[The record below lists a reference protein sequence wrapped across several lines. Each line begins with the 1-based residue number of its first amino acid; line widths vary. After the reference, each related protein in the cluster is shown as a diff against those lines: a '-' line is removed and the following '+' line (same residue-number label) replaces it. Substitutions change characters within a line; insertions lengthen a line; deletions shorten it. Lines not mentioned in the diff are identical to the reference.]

1 MKYILCCM
9 VNDGIIVIRHDNG
22 DKIIT
27 MMIFIVLKL
36 KDYDG

>member
-1 MKYILCCM
+1 M
-9 VNDGIIVIRHDNG
+9 VNDGIIVKQHDNG

-36 KDYDG
+36 NDYDG